1 MIVSAKIPSVKQSH
15 CTYLLK
21 RYHSLQYEGSAY
33 WIRLPLKETPGL
45 FLNSNLREKKNKNPN
60 KR

>member
-15 CTYLLK
+15 RTYLLK
-21 RYHSLQYEGSAY
+21 RYHSLQYEDSAY

-45 FLNSNLREKKNKNPN
+45 FLNSNLRKKKNKNPN
-60 KR
+60 KT